1 MPIYEFY
8 CKKCHM
14 IFNFFSSTVNTDKRP
29 LCPRCRKVKLE
40 RQMSLFS
47 RVRHPGEEED
57 APMPDIDES
66 KLENAMN
73 LLGRE
78 AETLDENDP
87 KQAANLMRKL
97 SGMTGMNLGSGMEEA
112 LRRMEAGEDP
122 EQIEQ
127 EMGDLL
133 EGEDP
138 FSFGDKKPGK
148 SLKKRPPVKDE
159 TLMNVDG
166 AKADDQPFSFSGSGF
181 FSATSSI
188 WPHVAILSPRITKA
202 PRMPLMPRAHS
213 SILFKSLGP

>member
-47 RVRHPGEEED
+47 RVRHQGEEED
-57 APMPDIDES
+57 APMPDIDEG
-66 KLENAMN
+66 KMAQAMD
-73 LLGRE
+73 LLSRE
-78 AETLDENDP
+78 AEHVDENDP
-87 KQAANLMRKL
+87 KQAVNLMRKL
-97 SGMTGMNLGSGMEEA
+97 SDMTGMNLGSGMEEA

-138 FSFGDKKPGK
+138 FTFGDKKPGK
-148 SLKKRPPVKDE
+148 NLKKRPPVRDE
-159 TLMNVDG
+159 TLYE
-166 AKADDQPFSFSGSGF
+166 
-181 FSATSSI
+181 
-188 WPHVAILSPRITKA
+188 L
-202 PRMPLMPRAHS
+202 
-213 SILFKSLGP
+213 